1 MKGGDTMGVIIGI
14 IVSALGA
21 HFYEIDFCTL
31 YTFVSIGI
39 GLFEFFESF
48 V

>member
-1 MKGGDTMGVIIGI
+1 MDVVIGI

-21 HFYEIDFCTL
+21 RFCEIDFCTL
-31 YTFVSIGI
+31 YTFVSMGI
-39 GLFEFFESF
+39 ALIEAF